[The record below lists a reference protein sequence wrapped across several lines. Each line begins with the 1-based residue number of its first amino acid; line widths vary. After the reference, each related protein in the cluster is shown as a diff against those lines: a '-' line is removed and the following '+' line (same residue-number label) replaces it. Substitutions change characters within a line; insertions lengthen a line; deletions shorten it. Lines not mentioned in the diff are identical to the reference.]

1 MRNVVM
7 KITYLLM
14 LGSVILC
21 FGKDTGNESFIFKG
35 TARNKQRTKKTKQN
49 CKNKKKKILG
59 VTIDSKLTFKSHI
72 KNLSKKASQKSIKTL
87 KSTK

>member
-1 MRNVVM
+1 MSLNAGKYHSM
-7 KITYLLM
+7 
-14 LGSVILC
+14 C
-21 FGKDTGNESFIFKG
+21 HGKDTGMK
-35 TARNKQRTKKTKQN
+35 NK
-49 CKNKKKKILG
+49 KKKKILG

>member
-1 MRNVVM
+1 
-7 KITYLLM
+7 M

-49 CKNKKKKILG
+49 CKNKKKKKKILG
-59 VTIDSKLTFKSHI
+59 VTIDSRLTFKSHI

>member
-1 MRNVVM
+1 M
-7 KITYLLM
+7 KVLF
-14 LGSVILC
+14 SKEQQ
-21 FGKDTGNESFIFKG
+21 GKNKEPKKQNK
-35 TARNKQRTKKTKQN
+35 TARK
-49 CKNKKKKILG
+49 KKKKILG

>member
-1 MRNVVM
+1 
-7 KITYLLM
+7 M

-49 CKNKKKKILG
+49 CKNKKKKN
-59 VTIDSKLTFKSHI
+59 TIDSKLTFKSHI

>member
-35 TARNKQRTKKTKQN
+35 TARNKRTKKTKQN

-72 KNLSKKASQKSIKTL
+72 KDLSKKASQKSIKTL

>member
-49 CKNKKKKILG
+49 KKKK
-59 VTIDSKLTFKSHI
+59 KK
-72 KNLSKKASQKSIKTL
+72 KNTRGYYR
-87 KSTK
+87 

>member
-1 MRNVVM
+1 M
-7 KITYLLM
+7 
-14 LGSVILC
+14 ILC

-72 KNLSKKASQKSIKTL
+72 KDLSKKASQKSIKTL